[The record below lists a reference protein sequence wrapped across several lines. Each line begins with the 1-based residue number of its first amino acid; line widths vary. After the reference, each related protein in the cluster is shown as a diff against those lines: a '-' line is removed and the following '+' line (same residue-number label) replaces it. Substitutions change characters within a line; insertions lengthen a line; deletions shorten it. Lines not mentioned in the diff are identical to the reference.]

1 MKRKRAFHTFCVLG
15 LIEFDAIYE
24 DKNEIE
30 KENLKHELIL
40 VRENYRGVCNI
51 LILFIYSQ

>member
-1 MKRKRAFHTFCVLG
+1 MKRKRAFHTFF
-15 LIEFDAIYE
+15 LIEFDTIYE

>member
-1 MKRKRAFHTFCVLG
+1 MKRKCAFHTFF
-15 LIEFDAIYE
+15 LIEFDTIYE

-40 VRENYRGVCNI
+40 VRENYRGVYNI

>member
-1 MKRKRAFHTFCVLG
+1 MKRKRAFHTFCG
-15 LIEFDAIYE
+15 SSLIEFDTIYE

>member
-1 MKRKRAFHTFCVLG
+1 MKRKRAFHTFFLS
-15 LIEFDAIYE
+15 LIEFDTIYE

>member
-1 MKRKRAFHTFCVLG
+1 MKRKRAFHTFCVLS
-15 LIEFDAIYE
+15 LIEFDTIYE